1 MSKEERLAKELML
14 PRNGKAKL
22 VIAND
27 SDDEDAGYHLKDKV
41 IPNASQITKNVLQS
55 VQPSNNKKPKYIIKD

>member
-27 SDDEDAGYHLKDKV
+27 SED
-41 IPNASQITKNVLQS
+41 
-55 VQPSNNKKPKYIIKD
+55 